1 MKRFLL
7 LVFTS
12 LLISTSIPSLASAN
26 SNSTLI
32 NTAKSYIGTPYVYG
46 GTTTSGFDCSGY
58 IQFVFKKLGISL
70 PRTTGSMYATGTA
83 VSKANLEV
91 GDLVF
96 FSTNGRGVSHA
107 GIYIGSNKFI
117 HSASSR
123 GVSISSIYDPA
134 YWGKRYIGARRVA
147 NFSNTSVASVEKAA
161 AQYASRAEIAE
172 ILTSELGLD
181 NNGTSAEFT
190 DVSASHPNHDA
201 IAAVAAAGIFTGN
214 GAGAFNPN
222 EHLTRAQLAK
232 VLVEAFNLQGTSDVT
247 FKDVPTSHWAY
258 DYINTL
264 YYNEVT
270 QGYGDGNFGINDK
283 VTANQFK
290 LFIERLNN

>member
-1 MKRFLL
+1 M
-7 LVFTS
+7 
-12 LLISTSIPSLASAN
+12 ASAN
-26 SNSTLI
+26 SSSTLI

-46 GTTTSGFDCSGY
+46 GTTTSGFDCSAY
-58 IQFVFKKLGISL
+58 VQFVFKKLGISV
-70 PRTTGSMYATGTA
+70 PRTTGGQYSTGTA

-96 FSTNGRGVSHA
+96 FNTSGRGVSHV
-107 GIYIGSNKFI
+107 GIYIGSSNFI
-117 HSASSR
+117 HASTSR
-123 GVSISSIYDPA
+123 GVMISSINDPA

-147 NFSNTSVASVEKAA
+147 NFSNTSVASVKQATT
-161 AQYASRAEIAE
+161 QYASRAEIAE
-172 ILTSELGLD
+172 ILTSELGLE

-232 VLVEAFNLQGTSDVT
+232 VLVEAFNLQGSTDVT
-247 FKDVPTSHWAY
+247 FNDVPTSHWAS
-258 DYINTL
+258 DYISTL
-264 YYNEVT
+264 YYNDVT
-270 QGYGDGNFGINDK
+270 KGYGDGNFGINDK
-283 VTANQFK
+283 VTASQFK